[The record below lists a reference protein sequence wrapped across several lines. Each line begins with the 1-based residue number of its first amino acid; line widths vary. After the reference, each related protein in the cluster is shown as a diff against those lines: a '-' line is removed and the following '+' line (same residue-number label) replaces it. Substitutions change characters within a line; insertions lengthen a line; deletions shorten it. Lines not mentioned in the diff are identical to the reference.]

1 MKTKLCL
8 FKKSI
13 ELSFTPL
20 SQNTNEV
27 EFSNRTAA
35 KFPVT
40 SVMKC
45 HWIQLKMYKHHSSL
59 TIKLLKFAFHLHVI
73 DDRTLIIRLNNCY
86 EHHSELMH
94 EKYSEE

>member
-1 MKTKLCL
+1 MTIIKKTQLNMKTKLCL

-13 ELSFTPL
+13 ELSFTSL

-45 HWIQLKMYKHHSSL
+45 H
-59 TIKLLKFAFHLHVI
+59 
-73 DDRTLIIRLNNCY
+73 
-86 EHHSELMH
+86 
-94 EKYSEE
+94 

>member
-8 FKKSI
+8 SKKSI
-13 ELSFTPL
+13 KVSFPSL
-20 SQNTNEV
+20 PQNTNEV
-27 EFSNRTAA
+27 GFSNRSAA

-59 TIKLLKFAFHLHVI
+59 TIKLLKFAFHPHVI
-73 DDRTLIIRLNNCY
+73 DDRTLIIRLDNCY
-86 EHHSELMH
+86 EHHLELMH
-94 EKYSEE
+94 EKYLDE